1 MIDKQ
6 RGNDKMTQ
14 RLFSAIFL
22 FFSLVAAAD
31 AQSNLPDFTQI
42 VEKEGPAVVNISTT
56 HIVHD
61 AAPNAA
67 MPGLSPNDPL
77 YQFFRRFGPQAP
89 RDYET
94 GSLGSGFIISQDGY
108 ILTNAHVV
116 DSADEV
122 IVKLNDR
129 RQFKARVIGVDK
141 RSDVALL
148 KIKAEK
154 LPTVTLGDSSRIK
167 VGEWVVAIGSPFGFD
182 NTVTAGI
189 VSAKGRALPQ
199 EDYVPFIQTDV
210 AINPGNSGGPLF
222 DMEGKVVGINSQIYS
237 RTGGF
242 MGLSFSI
249 PINVAMNVV
258 DQLRTTGH
266 VTRGRMGIV
275 IQDVSRALAQSFGLA
290 EPRGALISKV
300 EKDGPAAQAGLQPSD
315 IILKFNGKA
324 VMESKDLPTVVAATK
339 PGTKVDVQIWRKGKT
354 VDVPVV
360 VGEMPIDR
368 TAMND
373 AQQNARKSDRLG
385 LDLVE
390 LTPEQKNQVQTD
402 HGLVVTG
409 VGEGPAAQVGIMR
422 GDVILALN
430 AQNIESVAQFEKL
443 VSKIPKGKDVALLVW
458 RGGNSV
464 FITMKID

>member
-1 MIDKQ
+1 
-6 RGNDKMTQ
+6 MTQ

-199 EDYVPFIQTDV
+199 EDYVPFILTDV